1 MTRQEQL
8 ELKPKQEVELQPEP
22 QKPGLKVK
30 TNIKAGQDEEE
41 VEA

>member
-1 MTRQEQL
+1 MTQQQEP
-8 ELKPKQEVELQPEP
+8 ENKNAKQKL
-22 QKPGLKVK
+22 QKPALKVR